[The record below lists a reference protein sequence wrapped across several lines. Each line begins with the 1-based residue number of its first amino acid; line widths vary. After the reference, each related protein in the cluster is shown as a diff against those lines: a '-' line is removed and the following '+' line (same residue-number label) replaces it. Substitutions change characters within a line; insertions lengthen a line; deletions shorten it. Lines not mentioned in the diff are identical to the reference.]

1 MSLSDFYDN
10 LVIVIILHVYFSMV
24 IVFAINLILT
34 SCNGTELEYGIVF
47 NKITTDQINVRL

>member
-1 MSLSDFYDN
+1 MTCH
-10 LVIVIILHVYFSMV
+10 VIVLHHYLSMV

-47 NKITTDQINVRL
+47 NKIPTDQINVRL